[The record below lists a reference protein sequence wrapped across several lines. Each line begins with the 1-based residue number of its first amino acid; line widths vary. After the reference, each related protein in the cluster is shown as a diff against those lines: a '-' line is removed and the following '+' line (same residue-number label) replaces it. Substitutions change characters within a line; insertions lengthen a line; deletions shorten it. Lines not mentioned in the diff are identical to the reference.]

1 MGFTLDPNTI
11 RELAAAI
18 AAEVVQAMRAERIP
32 TEVND
37 DREVF
42 HVGPLIVDLARREAA
57 VHGRVLELKPR
68 ELDLLA
74 ALARNVGR
82 VLKRAQLLELA
93 WDDVTLERIESER
106 TVDVHVRRL
115 RVQLGENAAMLQT
128 VARAG
133 YRLDPP

>member
-32 TEVND
+32 TIVSD

-74 ALARNVGR
+74 ALARNAGR

>member
-32 TEVND
+32 TVVSD

-42 HVGPLIVDLARREAA
+42 HVGPLTVDLARREAA
-57 VHGRVLELKPR
+57 VNCRVLDLKPR

-74 ALARNVGR
+74 ALARNAGR
-82 VLKRAQLLELA
+82 VLNRAQLLELA

-115 RVQLGENAAMLQT
+115 RVQLGDNAAMLQT